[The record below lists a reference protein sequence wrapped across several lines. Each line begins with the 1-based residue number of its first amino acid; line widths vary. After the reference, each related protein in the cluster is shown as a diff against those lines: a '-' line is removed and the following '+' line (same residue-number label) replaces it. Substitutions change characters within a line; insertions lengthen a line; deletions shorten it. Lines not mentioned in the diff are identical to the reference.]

1 MTSWN
6 VCIQVFNFSQ
16 QYFVVLVYVTHTV
29 FFLINWKADSKIYME
44 MQKTQN
50 WKNNFKKEEQIWRGN
65 ITWFQDLL

>member
-1 MTSWN
+1 
-6 VCIQVFNFSQ
+6 
-16 QYFVVLVYVTHTV
+16 
-29 FFLINWKADSKIYME
+29 ME